1 MQSYDSVLFF
11 DNEVVHIDC
20 FKDSGVKA
28 IKVPGASEM
37 PSIPITFDEY
47 KAYVASLS
55 SPARAFAEKI
65 VHKCVSKTAYDPIS
79 GIDVVRDKPIFDNW
93 ASENGGK
100 KLAVVFD
107 FDRTLT
113 KVETFLSSTGPSLPH
128 FHGWEGFKPLVVSV
142 LKTSISDY
150 DDVTPEGW
158 VEYYMG
164 GRARMDAVKEFL
176 QDINAKGI
184 DIYVLTNNGSALY
197 NPELLNDFLS
207 VLTDGLNIGLI
218 ASATHPSKKAALSG
232 IDGFVQVCET
242 VSIPVEDIFQS
253 IVQMLKSAPTFDV
266 IRPNTIKYKI
276 PVKEM
281 GLLPTA
287 TV

>member
-37 PSIPITFDEY
+37 PNVPITLDEY

-55 SPARAFAEKI
+55 DAGKAYAEK
-65 VHKCVSKTAYDPIS
+65 VLHKCVNKTAYDPIS
-79 GIDVVRDKPIFDNW
+79 GINVVRDKPIFDNW
-93 ASENGGK
+93 FSENAGK

-113 KVETFLSSTGPSLPH
+113 QVETFLSSTGPTH
-128 FHGWEGFKPLVVSV
+128 VYYHGWNGFKPLVASV
-142 LKTSISDY
+142 LKTSVSDY

-164 GRARMDAVKEFL
+164 GRERMDAVKSFL
-176 QDINAKGI
+176 KHINENGI
-184 DIYVLTNNGSALY
+184 DIYVLTNNGSALF
-197 NPELLNDFLS
+197 NPELLHDFLAN
-207 VLTDGLNIGLI
+207 LTGGLDIGLI
-218 ASATHPSKKAALSG
+218 ASATHPSKKAALSE
-232 IDGFVQVCET
+232 IDSFVQVCEN
-242 VSIPVEDIFQS
+242 VPVEDIFIS

-276 PVKEM
+276 PVKIN
-281 GLLPTA
+281 
-287 TV
+287 VSQ